1 MDVDLAFEANLTIEE
16 FMAMVKNT
24 TRTEEEPC
32 KENNKRKEKRKKK
45 KERRKKKEE
54 KRKKKFNPFSTPMS
68 VISVE
73 EGEYKNGDVLYIVE
87 KNEEEDR

>member
-1 MDVDLAFEANLTIEE
+1 MKNSDCMDVDLAFEANITIEE
-16 FMAMVKNT
+16 FMAMVSTQREQKKNHAKKT
-24 TRTEEEPC
+24 TRE
-32 KENNKRKEKRKKK
+32 KK
-45 KERRKKKEE
+45 KERRSLT
-54 KRKKKFNPFSTPMS
+54 PFFSPMS